1 MDAGGAVPGRR
12 RMGERTVI
20 HSLVNS
26 TTISLPQQMELMLRI
41 VVAAVCGWAIGMERS
56 RRFKDAG
63 VRTHCLV
70 AAAAAMLMIV
80 SKYGFTDMAEPGVET
95 ISGTRG
101 ADPARIAAQIVS
113 GVSFLGVGIIYRD
126 RKLAT
131 RGLTTA
137 AGIWA
142 VAGIGMAVGSG
153 LYLIGLFTTVF
164 VLLLQFL
171 THRYAL
177 GKDKYVGLNLELD
190 MVDDPDALSELQH
203 SMEANHIVITESR
216 IYRENDGLRCT
227 MLVRM
232 ESRRYIQ
239 ELIDHAMASPLVRSV
254 TINEED

>member
-1 MDAGGAVPGRR
+1 MVFPL
-12 RMGERTVI
+12 
-20 HSLVNS
+20 S
-26 TTISLPQQMELMLRI
+26 QQLEWMLRI
-41 VVAAVCGWAIGMERS
+41 VVAAACGGVIGVERS

-70 AAAAAMLMIV
+70 ACAAAMLMII
-80 SKYGFTDMAEPGVET
+80 SKYGFADLAIGEGVYPGD
-95 ISGTRG
+95 RG

-153 LYLIGLFTTVF
+153 LYLIGLFTTAF
-164 VLLLQFL
+164 MLLLQFL
-171 THRYAL
+171 THRYAF
-177 GKDKYVGLNLELD
+177 GKDKFVGINLDVVMED
-190 MVDDPDALSELQH
+190 NADALNALQGRL
-203 SMEANHIVITESR
+203 AKDRIVIMESHVT
-216 IYRENDGLRCT
+216 REKGELHCA

-232 ESRRYIQ
+232 ESRRYLQNILHYAT
-239 ELIDHAMASPLVRSV
+239 EEPRIHSITL
-254 TINEED
+254 NEED